1 MQDTLSV
8 SPLIFSCKAKLTFY
22 STQEK
27 FHRPL
32 KRRLVLLILI
42 ASSLFSAIHYYLPPT
57 AAADAAAANNE
68 ILINEVELNPAGTDS
83 GAEKVELYNPSSS
96 AVDLKGWTISSTAG
110 RTSATIVI
118 GEGITTTTTIPPG
131 GYLIVGGGDSQQ
143 WLDNTSGEVIEL
155 RNDSGILID
164 NVGPFSDIANDDAT
178 WQRSVDG
185 GVGGGGEGDW
195 VFSSGTLGGANFGSF
210 VSDAE
215 LPSPT
220 VPSEHPILPQQQEEE
235 SSSSLPAATPN
246 SSVEIAVTPP
256 AVQSKQNLT
265 IVFIDVGQ
273 GDSIL
278 VILPNTK
285 ILLIDGGEREG
296 YGKVLT
302 TLQEHGLSRIDVVVA
317 THPHADHIGGL
328 VDVIKSVDVG
338 EVLDSGQVHTT
349 QTFEDFLDAID
360 TKQIPLRSVRQG
372 DSINLDPTVKIDVLN
387 PPVNLLDSA
396 DNEAEFNDNSVVL
409 KLTYGEFSALLT
421 GDMEERNE
429 ARLVSENSTALDIDV
444 LKAGHHGSRTS
455 SSLPF
460 LNAVTPEVVIISLGA
475 GNTYGHPHQEALNR
489 ISAAGVE
496 HLFRTDIDGTIALTV
511 NGSNSEYYSI
521 LTENN
526 GRIIMAAAVPD
537 NDYYDISSLRWRA
550 ASNISSGVNLIVAYI
565 QGY

>member
-1 MQDTLSV
+1 M
-8 SPLIFSCKAKLTFY
+8 
-22 STQEK
+22 
-27 FHRPL
+27 
-32 KRRLVLLILI
+32 KRRLILLILI
-42 ASSLFSAIHYYLPPT
+42 ASSLFSAIHYYLPPPP
-57 AAADAAAANNE
+57 AAASATAANNE

-83 GAEKVELYNPSSS
+83 GAEKVELYNPSNR
-96 AVDLKGWTISSTAG
+96 AVDLNGWTISSTAG

-118 GEGITTTTTIPPG
+118 GEGTTTTTTIPPD
-131 GYLIVGGGDSQQ
+131 GYLIVNDGDSQQ
-143 WLDNTSGEVIEL
+143 WLDNTGGEVIEL

-178 WQRSVDG
+178 WQRSVDR
-185 GVGGGGEGDW
+185 GEEERNW
-195 VFSSGTLGGANFGSF
+195 VFSSGTLGGANFGTF
-210 VSDAE
+210 ISDPE
-215 LPSPT
+215 RPSPT
-220 VPSEHPILPQQQEEE
+220 VPPEHPIIPPQQQEDGE
-235 SSSSLPAATPN
+235 SSSSLPTTTTTTKTTTKTI
-246 SSVEIAVTPP
+246 SSIEMAVTPP
-256 AVQSKQNLT
+256 AVQPSQNLT
-265 IVFIDVGQ
+265 MIFIDVGQ

-278 VILPNTK
+278 VILPNTRT
-285 ILLIDGGEREG
+285 LLIDGGEREG
-296 YGKVLT
+296 YGKVLA
-302 TLQEHGLSRIDVVVA
+302 TLQEHGLSHIDVVVA

-328 VDVIKSVDVG
+328 VDVIKGVNVG

-387 PPVNLLDSA
+387 PPVDLIDSA
-396 DNEAEFNDNSVVL
+396 DNEADFNDNSVVL

-421 GDMEERNE
+421 GDMEEGNE
-429 ARLVSENSTALDIDV
+429 ARLVSENTTGLDADV

-475 GNTYGHPHQEALNR
+475 GNTYGHPHQEALDR

-496 HLFRTDIDGTIALTV
+496 RLFRTDIDGTITLTV
-511 NGSNSEYYSI
+511 NASNSEYYSI

-526 GRIIMAAAVPD
+526 GRVIVATAVSD
-537 NDYYDISSLRWRA
+537 NDYYDISGLRWRA
-550 ASNISSGVNLIVAYI
+550 AGSNISSGVNLIVAYI